1 MAKIK
6 GIELKNITDFRGHEG
21 EELTQA
27 NVYYKGK
34 KVGYYSQDA
43 WGGPDIFNLDYDL
56 DKETRDKVNEI
67 TNNYIGGKLFEKLDD
82 LYNETYHVDFK
93 YEQKGYEYLFMDLL
107 QLKDHEDLYKK
118 YKKKYGYDNIA
129 IIYDDLF
136 KRGVFASQ
144 NKVDL
149 SAKFP
154 NKTYF
159 EYNSLNDF
167 IKE

>member
-43 WGGPDIFNLDYDL
+43 WGGQDIFNLDYDL
-56 DKETRDKVNEI
+56 DKETKDKVNEI
-67 TNNYIGGKLFEKLDD
+67 VNNYIGGKLFEKLDD

-118 YKKKYGYDNIA
+118 YKKKYGCDNIA
-129 IIYDDLF
+129 IIYNTLF
-136 KRGVFASQ
+136 ERVIYATPT
-144 NKVDL
+144 KVDVA
-149 SAKFP
+149 SKFP

>member
-6 GIELKNITDFRGHEG
+6 GIELKNIKKFRGHEG
-21 EELTQA
+21 EELMQG
-27 NVYYKGK
+27 NIYYNNK
-34 KVGYYSQDA
+34 KVGFYSQDS
-43 WGGPDIFNLDYDL
+43 WGGPDIVNLDYDL
-56 DKETRDKVNEI
+56 DADTRDKVNDIME
-67 TNNYIGGKLFEKLDD
+67 NYIGGKLFEKLDN

-118 YKKKYGYDNIA
+118 YKKKHGWDNIA
-129 IIYDDLF
+129 IIYNDLF
-136 KRGVFASQ
+136 SRGVFVSHD
-144 NKVDL
+144 KVDL

-154 NKTYF
+154 NKVYF

-167 IKE
+167 VVE